1 MIKRSHIDSD
11 VIVWLIMYVDVLYYG
26 ERIAMGLTEQ
36 REIGLWNYSIRRPTV
51 RLSVIHDAVDVL

>member
-1 MIKRSHIDSD
+1 MIKRSHIESD
-11 VIVWLIMYVDVLYYG
+11 VIVWLITYVDILYYG

-36 REIGLWNYSIRRPTV
+36 REIGLWNYSIRRPRV